1 MVVAN
6 IHGYKPTLLE
16 TLCRWGYSLV
26 LAIAIPF
33 AFIHLLI
40 KTSKTR
46 DKLQR
51 GRFERFGLVPQ
62 PPKQNGYLFH
72 CVSVGEVVAASC
84 VIKRIIQQEPNVQI
98 TVTTTT
104 PTGSARVRDIFKDT
118 VHHFYLPYDL
128 PLTMSAMLKRI
139 KPKAV
144 MITEVELWPNLIDVC
159 WRRSIPVMLINA
171 RMTDRSAKRY
181 KKIGKL
187 FNPMLSKLSHVCA
200 QGQRDFDNYAW
211 LGVTQDKLTLTNNIK
226 FDQAATTV
234 GPAECFLGLVEGER
248 PILVAGST
256 HEPEESVIIE
266 AAQALWKVNAQLRV
280 IIVPRHPERFDSV
293 EKLLERHNLNFV
305 KSSEVDDVP
314 DDVNVILLDEM
325 GKLNH
330 AYAVATFAFVGGS
343 IADRGGHNALE
354 AAAHALPIMMGP
366 RIYNNPV
373 ICDHLKECGA
383 LSIVEDASRISSTVQ
398 NWLESP
404 SKAEQAGRA
413 GKKVLQDNSGA
424 LDSTLA
430 CIHRCMH

>member
-6 IHGYKPTLLE
+6 TRGYKPTLLE

-40 KTSKTR
+40 KATKTS
-46 DKLQR
+46 DDSHR
-51 GRFERFGLVPQ
+51 GRFERFGIVPK
-62 PPKQNGYLFH
+62 PLTQNGYLFH

-84 VIKRIIQQEPNVQI
+84 VIKRIMQHEPDAQI

-104 PTGSARVRDIFKDT
+104 STGSARVRDIFKDT

-128 PLTMSAMLKRI
+128 SLTMSSMLKRI

-144 MITEVELWPNLIDVC
+144 MITEVELWPNLIHVC
-159 WRRSIPVMLINA
+159 WKRNIPVMVINA
-171 RMTDRSAKRY
+171 RMTERSAKRY
-181 KKIGKL
+181 KKIGQL
-187 FNPMLSKLSHVCA
+187 FNPMLAKLSHVCA
-200 QGQRDFDNYAW
+200 QGQRDYDNYAW
-211 LGVTQDKLTLTNNIK
+211 LGVAHDKLTLTNNIK
-226 FDQAATTV
+226 FDQAANT
-234 GPAECFLGLVEGER
+234 ASSSAHFLGLAKGER

-256 HEPEESVIIE
+256 HEPEESVIVE
-266 AAQALWKVNAQLRV
+266 SAKVLWKENPQLRV
-280 IIVPRHPERFDSV
+280 IIVPRHPERFEAV
-293 EKLLERHNLNFV
+293 AKLLERHNLNFV
-305 KSSEVDDVP
+305 KSSEVDNVP

-354 AAAHALPIMMGP
+354 PAAFSLPIMMGP
-366 RIYNNPV
+366 HTYNNPV
-373 ICDHLKECGA
+373 ICEYLKECGA
-383 LSIVEDASRISSTVQ
+383 LSIVEDASRVSSTVQ
-398 NWLESP
+398 EWLESP
-404 SKAEQAGRA
+404 SKAEKAGMA

-430 CIHRCMH
+430 CIHRNIR

>member
-6 IHGYKPTLLE
+6 TRGYKPTLLE

-40 KTSKTR
+40 KATKAS
-46 DKLQR
+46 DDSHR
-51 GRFERFGLVPQ
+51 GRFEHFGIVPK
-62 PPKQNGYLFH
+62 PLKQNGYLFH

-84 VIKRIIQQEPNVQI
+84 VIKRIMQHEPDAQI

-128 PLTMSAMLKRI
+128 SLTMSSMLKRI

-144 MITEVELWPNLIDVC
+144 MITEVELWPNLIHVC
-159 WRRSIPVMLINA
+159 WKRNIPVMVINA
-171 RMTDRSAKRY
+171 RMTERSAKRY
-181 KKIGKL
+181 KKIGQL
-187 FNPMLSKLSHVCA
+187 FNPMLAKLSHVCA
-200 QGQRDFDNYAW
+200 QGQRDYDNYAW
-211 LGVTQDKLTLTNNIK
+211 LGVAQDKLTLTNNIK
-226 FDQAATTV
+226 FDQAANT
-234 GPAECFLGLVEGER
+234 ASSSAHFLGLAKGAR

-256 HEPEESVIIE
+256 HEPEESVIVE
-266 AAQALWKVNAQLRV
+266 SAKVLWKESPQLRV
-280 IIVPRHPERFDSV
+280 IIVPRHPERFEAV
-293 EKLLERHNLNFV
+293 AKLLEKHNLNFV
-305 KSSEVDDVP
+305 KSSEVDNVP

-354 AAAHALPIMMGP
+354 PAAFSLPIMMGP
-366 RIYNNPV
+366 HTYNNPV
-373 ICDHLKECGA
+373 ICDYLKECGA
-383 LSIVEDASRISSTVQ
+383 LSIVEDASRVSSTVQ
-398 NWLESP
+398 EWLESP
-404 SKAEQAGRA
+404 SKAEKAGMA

-430 CIHRCMH
+430 CIHRSIR

>member
-6 IHGYKPTLLE
+6 TRGYKPTLLE

-40 KTSKTR
+40 KATKTS
-46 DKLQR
+46 DDSHR
-51 GRFERFGLVPQ
+51 GRFERFGIVPK
-62 PPKQNGYLFH
+62 PLTQNGYLFH

-84 VIKRIIQQEPNVQI
+84 VIKRIMQHEPDAQI

-104 PTGSARVRDIFKDT
+104 STGSARVRDIFKDT

-128 PLTMSAMLKRI
+128 SLTMSSMLKRI

-144 MITEVELWPNLIDVC
+144 MITEVELWPNLIHVC
-159 WRRSIPVMLINA
+159 WKRNIPVMVINA
-171 RMTDRSAKRY
+171 RMTERSAKRY
-181 KKIGKL
+181 KKIGQL
-187 FNPMLSKLSHVCA
+187 FNPMLAKLSHVCA
-200 QGQRDFDNYAW
+200 QGQRDYDNYAW
-211 LGVTQDKLTLTNNIK
+211 LGVAHDKLTLTNNIK
-226 FDQAATTV
+226 FDQAANT
-234 GPAECFLGLVEGER
+234 ASSSAHFLGLAKGER

-256 HEPEESVIIE
+256 HEPEESVIVE
-266 AAQALWKVNAQLRV
+266 SAKVLWKESPQLRV
-280 IIVPRHPERFDSV
+280 IIVPRHPERFEAV
-293 EKLLERHNLNFV
+293 AKLLERHNLNFV
-305 KSSEVDDVP
+305 KSSEVDNVP

-354 AAAHALPIMMGP
+354 PAAFSLPIMMGP
-366 RIYNNPV
+366 HTYNNPV
-373 ICDHLKECGA
+373 ICEYLKECGA
-383 LSIVEDASRISSTVQ
+383 LSIVEDASRVSSTVQ
-398 NWLESP
+398 EWLESP
-404 SKAEQAGRA
+404 SKAEKAGMA

-430 CIHRCMH
+430 CIHRSIR